1 MSQIVVFG
9 GNGYAGEHIV
19 REAVIRDHDV
29 ICVSRSIVES
39 PVPGARYIVGSI
51 YDANLLNQLANTADV
66 FISAVPSKSGEHAL
80 PEGLST
86 IIEACTANN
95 TRFGVVGGAGSL
107 LVEDG
112 GQELRIAFASALPEE
127 AMPEINTH
135 AQLLADLRNT
145 PATFDWFFLSP
156 ALLFGAHAPGTHVG
170 TYRVSGDVLLKDAEG
185 NSAISGS
192 DYADAILD
200 EIELPRHRRA
210 RFSVA
215 Y

>member
-29 ICVSRSIVES
+29 ICVSRSV
-39 PVPGARYIVGSI
+39 PTTNVPGATYITGSI
-51 YDANLLNQLANTADV
+51 YDAGLLAQLAQQADV
-66 FISAVPSKSGEHAL
+66 FISAVPSKSGDNRL
-80 PEGLST
+80 PDGLNA
-86 IIEACTANN
+86 IISACVAHE

-107 LVEDG
+107 LVEDEG
-112 GQELRIAFASALPEE
+112 PELRVAFASALPEE

-135 AQLLADLRNT
+135 AELLGLLRNS
-145 PATFDWFFLSP
+145 PQDFDWFFLSP
-156 ALLFGAHAPGTHVG
+156 ALLFGAHAPGEHRGV
-170 TYRVSGDVLLKDAEG
+170 YRLGGDVMLTDQDG
-185 NSAISGS
+185 NSAISGT

-200 EIELPRHRRA
+200 EIEHPKHRRT

>member
-19 REAVIRDHDV
+19 REAVIRNHDV
-29 ICVSRSIVES
+29 ICVSRSA
-39 PVPGARYIVGSI
+39 PPTRVPGATYITGSI
-51 YDANLLNQLANTADV
+51 YDPALLDQLAPKTDV
-66 FISAVPSKSGEHAL
+66 FISAVPSKSGDNRL
-80 PEGLST
+80 PDGLGA
-86 IIEACTANN
+86 IMGVCVAHG

-112 GQELRIAFASALPEE
+112 GPELRIAFASALPEE

-135 AQLLADLRNT
+135 AELLGLLRNS
-145 PATFDWFFLSP
+145 PQNFDWFFLSP
-156 ALLFGAHAPGTHVG
+156 ALLFGAHAPGEHRGV
-170 TYRVSGDVLLKDAEG
+170 YRVGGDVMLKDPDG

-200 EIELPRHRRA
+200 EIEHPIHRRA

>member
-29 ICVSRSIVES
+29 ICVSRSV
-39 PVPGARYIVGSI
+39 PTTNVPGATYITGSI
-51 YDANLLNQLANTADV
+51 YDAGLLAQLAQQADV
-66 FISAVPSKSGEHAL
+66 FISAVPSKSGDNRL
-80 PEGLST
+80 PDGLNA
-86 IIEACTANN
+86 IISACVAHE

-107 LVEDG
+107 LVEDEG
-112 GQELRIAFASALPEE
+112 PELRVAFASALPEE

-135 AQLLADLRNT
+135 AELLGLLRNS
-145 PATFDWFFLSP
+145 PQDFDWFFLSP
-156 ALLFGAHAPGTHVG
+156 ALLFGAHAPGEHRGV
-170 TYRVSGDVLLKDAEG
+170 YRLGGDVMLKDQDG
-185 NSAISGS
+185 NSAISGT

-200 EIELPRHRRA
+200 EIEHPKHRRT